1 MKPKTK
7 RNEHVCEMY
16 YDGHSQSDIARKL
29 GVTRQTIHSII
40 NRYYEKYKLSTD
52 TDLSVD

>member
-16 YDGHSQSDIARKL
+16 YAGHSQSDIARKL